1 MNRKIRNLLYEKDV
15 LGVDVNSN
23 QLVKIHLSIL
33 KKKNYL
39 ILHLKH
45 SIKICQ
51 KFVINIFLL
60 MVWR

>member
-1 MNRKIRNLLYEKDV
+1 MNYKIRNLLYEKNV